1 MCVKGNQKRLYEGIH
16 AQLATSRPIE
26 VAVTTERGHGRQEH
40 RLVSVYDRV
49 EQWQEQWPG
58 IARIIGIYRCGYR
71 DNQCYAHA
79 HYYISDLS
87 WDAQQFAQLVR
98 GHWLI
103 ENQLHWPKDVVLG
116 EDTARQITG
125 DSPANWSFVRNIFVN
140 LARRCGFT
148 SLAKAK
154 RFFANRPRDVLLSI
168 T

>member
-1 MCVKGNQKRLYEGIH
+1 MCVKGNQKTLYEGIN
-16 AQLATSRPIE
+16 AQLATSRPID
-26 VAVTTERGHGRQEH
+26 VAFTTERGHGRQEH
-40 RLVSVYDRV
+40 RLVSVYDGV
-49 EQWQEQWPG
+49 EQWQQRWPG
-58 IARIIGIYRCGYR
+58 IARMIGVYRCGYR
-71 DNQCYAHA
+71 DHRPYRDA

-87 WDAQQFAQLVR
+87 WDAQQFSQLVR
-98 GHWLI
+98 GHWSI

-116 EDTARQITG
+116 EDTARQKTG

-154 RFFANRPRDVLLSI
+154 RFFANRPRDVLLSL